1 TGAGLQGP
9 LRLVVHGVPGNDTAC
24 YLDGPEVIIH
34 GNAQD
39 GVGNTMNRGR
49 VVVHGRAGDV
59 LGYGMRGGEILVR
72 DSVGY
77 RVGIHMKEYGRQVP
91 LILIGTNAGAFLGEY
106 MAGGRIVVLALDT
119 ADGEQVGPHCGS
131 GLHGGAIF
139 IRGGIDRS
147 CISPDVEVSEPDE
160 EDRQFLERCVA
171 EYDQTFGRNAASD
184 PRPFVKLVAR
194 KSRPYARLY
203 VGV

>member
-1 TGAGLQGP
+1 MGVTLKAAGKEFRQLNREVRAAYDAGAREVIVEEVNGQYFTGAGLQGP

-106 MAGGRIVVLALDT
+106 M
-119 ADGEQVGPHCGS
+119 
-131 GLHGGAIF
+131 
-139 IRGGIDRS
+139 
-147 CISPDVEVSEPDE
+147 
-160 EDRQFLERCVA
+160 
-171 EYDQTFGRNAASD
+171 
-184 PRPFVKLVAR
+184 
-194 KSRPYARLY
+194 
-203 VGV
+203 